1 MTVRVTNSFTNISP
15 LLIKSIGFI
24 EAAISDHKPIYLNKK
39 AQRHKHPTKTITSRY
54 YRYYNKEM
62 FGNVLL
68 DNRDWHLFWLEKS
81 NPNVLWGILDLI
93 LLKGVDALCPQREIC
108 IREDQYPWV
117 DEKLRL
123 DLRKKNVQFT

>member
-1 MTVRVTNSFTNISP
+1 
-15 LLIKSIGFI
+15 
-24 EAAISDHKPIYLNKK
+24 
-39 AQRHKHPTKTITSRY
+39 
-54 YRYYNKEM
+54 M